1 MLKLGLLEKWVDL
14 AMNTMP
20 TTTNSVL
27 LNGELRG
34 YITPTRGIRQGDR
47 LSPYLFLLYA
57 EVLSSLLRQAI
68 ASNKLHAITS
78 CRGGVPISHILFIDD
93 NLLFCEATPSDCR
106 ELMALL
112 ARYEDTFGQAI
123 NR

>member
-20 TTTNSVL
+20 TTTYSVL
-27 LNGELRG
+27 LNGESRG

-57 EVLSSLLRQAI
+57 KGLSSLLR
-68 ASNKLHAITS
+68 
-78 CRGGVPISHILFIDD
+78 
-93 NLLFCEATPSDCR
+93 
-106 ELMALL
+106 
-112 ARYEDTFGQAI
+112 
-123 NR
+123 

>member
-27 LNGELRG
+27 LNGEPRG

-57 EVLSSLLRQAI
+57 EGLSSLLRQAI

-78 CRGGVPISHILFIDD
+78 C
-93 NLLFCEATPSDCR
+93 
-106 ELMALL
+106 
-112 ARYEDTFGQAI
+112 
-123 NR
+123 